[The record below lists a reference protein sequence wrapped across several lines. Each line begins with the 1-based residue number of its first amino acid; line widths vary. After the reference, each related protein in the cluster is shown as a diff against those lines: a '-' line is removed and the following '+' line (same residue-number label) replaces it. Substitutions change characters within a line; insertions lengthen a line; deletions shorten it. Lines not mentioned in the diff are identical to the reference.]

1 MKKLLEEREVLKQE
15 RAHNLKE
22 EGLIEQRDNKLISQ
36 KHKLKR
42 KNRNFLKLVKRA
54 KYNQRYFEEYEQL
67 LIHKDYQR
75 ELYRQV

>member
-22 EGLIEQRDNKLISQ
+22 EGLVQQRDNKLIKR

-42 KNRNFLKLVKRA
+42 KNRNFLKLVERA

-67 LIHKDYQR
+67 LIRKDYQR

>member
-67 LIHKDYQR
+67 LIRKDYQR